1 MIALTTKSELA
12 QKLVKLGENSPDFR
26 ITSSTD
32 SDLLLEQKIVDTK
45 FYGVASEEKLQKVYQ
60 AKMWIDE
67 EKKEVKY
74 QEILADRSS
83 VMGVLPTPQLQFEKS
98 IWKGKVL
105 FKKEKGVGFGFK
117 KPLDPGS
124 FGKAYD
130 FSFDTEKIRLPIRQ
144 VVENAGWKFNQVIL
158 GQ

>member
-1 MIALTTKSELA
+1 MIALTTKSELI
-12 QKLVKLGENSPDFR
+12 QTLLKLGENSSDFR
-26 ITSSTD
+26 ITASTD
-32 SDLLLEQKIVDTK
+32 SDLLLEQKIVDAK
-45 FYGVASEEKLQKVYQ
+45 FYGVASEERLKKVYG
-60 AKMWIDE
+60 ARIWIEDGR
-67 EKKEVKY
+67 KEVKY

-83 VMGVLPTPQLQFEKS
+83 VIGVLPTPQLQFEKS

-117 KPLDPGS
+117 KPLDPRL

-130 FSFDTEKIRLPIRQ
+130 YSFDTEKIRQPIRQ
-144 VVENAGWKFNQVIL
+144 AVENAGWKFNQVIL

>member
-1 MIALTTKSELA
+1 MTTKSELA
-12 QKLVKLGENSPDFR
+12 QRLVKLGENSPDFR

-45 FYGVASEEKLQKVYQ
+45 FYGVASEEKLQKAYQ
-60 AKMWIDE
+60 AKMWIDD

-117 KPLDPGS
+117 KPLDP
-124 FGKAYD
+124 
-130 FSFDTEKIRLPIRQ
+130 
-144 VVENAGWKFNQVIL
+144 
-158 GQ
+158 

>member
-1 MIALTTKSELA
+1 M
-12 QKLVKLGENSPDFR
+12 KLGENSPDFR
-26 ITSSTD
+26 ITASTD

-83 VMGVLPTPQLQFEKS
+83 VMGLIFQLRNYSSRRAYGKGRFFSRKRKVWDSDSRNLWTQDHLEKLTTSPLTPKRYADQLDKQS
-98 IWKGKVL
+98 RMQG
-105 FKKEKGVGFGFK
+105 
-117 KPLDPGS
+117 GS
-124 FGKAYD
+124 
-130 FSFDTEKIRLPIRQ
+130 STR
-144 VVENAGWKFNQVIL
+144 
-158 GQ
+158 

>member
-1 MIALTTKSELA
+1 MTAKSELIQA
-12 QKLVKLGENSPDFR
+12 LLKLGENSSDFR
-26 ITSSTD
+26 ITASTD
-32 SDLLLEQKIVDTK
+32 SDLLLEQKIVDAK
-45 FYGVASEEKLQKVYQ
+45 FYGVASEERLKNVYG
-60 AKMWIDE
+60 ARIWIDDGR
-67 EKKEVKY
+67 KEVKY

-83 VMGVLPTPQLQFEKS
+83 VIGILPTPQLQFEKS

-117 KPLDPGS
+117 KPLDPRS
-124 FGKAYD
+124 FGKVYD
-130 FSFDTEKIRLPIRQ
+130 YSFDTEKIRQPIRQ